1 MKAAI
6 WYGGKDI
13 RIEEMPEPDF
23 GRDDVLVRVK
33 AVGICGSD
41 LHAYEGISKRRVP
54 PLVMGHEMAG
64 EIADVGENV
73 EILQKKDRVVVYP
86 VLSCGECEYCRSGN
100 ENLCRDIRFMGLHV
114 PGGFAEYVAVPVD
127 RCYKIAPGLA
137 FEKACLTEP
146 LAVAVHVADSSP
158 IRANDSILI
167 IGAGAVGSMIT
178 QVVRL
183 RTSGRIIVTDIL
195 GSRLDLAKKLGA
207 DVAINSREKDA
218 VEEVLKLTDGKG
230 VDVSIEVVGIQS
242 TVQQAL
248 ASVKKGGTVIV
259 VGLLEKNMEIDM
271 MRVVTNQLELHGSYI
286 YSHYDFRS
294 SMGLIASDKVNLQP
308 YLTHIFPLEDAKE
321 GFEEMATNK
330 ENVLKVILKP

>member
-6 WYGGKDI
+6 WFGGKDI
-13 RIEEMPEPDF
+13 RIEELPEPDF